1 MTTELMQQQISELN
15 QKVDLLLEYITEQ
28 RQKRQVWDDLA
39 DDLYRVGNDAFKTAV
54 KEFDN
59 RGVELDMDQV
69 KMMIFSFLKNIE
81 TFNTLLT
88 MLQSVTDFAK
98 DASPIVKEIIIDL
111 TYEMDRLE
119 KAGVFDSLKTI
130 LQNISNPQFL
140 QTVANI
146 TSVLNNTKP
155 DEKLD
160 NKSLFKIM
168 KEMRSPEVRRGLS
181 YGLRIVK
188 ELSK

>member
-1 MTTELMQQQISELN
+1 MTNELMQQQITELN

-54 KEFDN
+54 KEFDD
-59 RGVELDMDQV
+59 RGLELDMEQV
-69 KMMIFSFLKNIE
+69 KSMIFSFLKNIE

-88 MLQSVTDFAK
+88 MLQSITDFAK
-98 DASPIVKEIIIDL
+98 DASPIVKEMIIDL

-140 QTVANI
+140 QTVAHI
-146 TSVLNNTKP
+146 TTVLNTTKP
-155 DEKLD
+155 DDKLD
-160 NKSLFKIM
+160 NKSLFKIF
-168 KEMRSPEVRRGLS
+168 KELRSPEVRKSLS

>member
-98 DASPIVKEIIIDL
+98 DASPIVKEMIIDL

>member
-1 MTTELMQQQISELN
+1 MTTEIMQQQITELN
-15 QKVDLLLEYITEQ
+15 RKVDLLLEYITEQ

-54 KEFDN
+54 KEFDD

-69 KMMIFSFLKNIE
+69 KLMIFSFLKNIE

-88 MLQSVTDFAK
+88 MLQSATDFVK
-98 DASPIVKEIIIDL
+98 DASPIVKEVIIDL

-140 QTVANI
+140 QTVAHI
-146 TSVLNNTKP
+146 TTVLNNTKP

-181 YGLRIVK
+181 YGLRIIK

>member
-1 MTTELMQQQISELN
+1 MTTEIMQQQITELN

-54 KEFDN
+54 KEFDD

-69 KMMIFSFLKNIE
+69 KLMIFRFLKNIE

-88 MLQSVTDFAK
+88 MLQSATDFVK
-98 DASPIVKEIIIDL
+98 DASPIVKEVIIDL

-119 KAGVFDSLKTI
+119 KAGVFDSIKTI

-140 QTVANI
+140 QTVAHI
-146 TSVLNNTKP
+146 TTVLNNTKP

-160 NKSLFKIM
+160 DKSLFKIM

-181 YGLRIVK
+181 YGLRIIK

>member
-1 MTTELMQQQISELN
+1 MTTEIMQQQITELN

-54 KEFDN
+54 KEFDD

-69 KMMIFSFLKNIE
+69 KLMIFSFLKNIE

-88 MLQSVTDFAK
+88 MLQSATDFVK
-98 DASPIVKEIIIDL
+98 DASPIVKEVIIDL

-140 QTVANI
+140 QTVAHI
-146 TSVLNNTKP
+146 TTVLNNTKP

-181 YGLRIVK
+181 YGLRIIK

>member
-1 MTTELMQQQISELN
+1 MTHELMQQQITELN

-59 RGVELDMDQV
+59 RGVELDMGQV
-69 KMMIFSFLKNIE
+69 KMMIFGFLKNIE

-140 QTVANI
+140 QTVAHI
-146 TSVLNNTKP
+146 TTVLNNTKP

>member
-1 MTTELMQQQISELN
+1 MQQQITELN

-54 KEFDN
+54 KEFDD

-69 KMMIFSFLKNIE
+69 KLMIFSFLKNIE

-88 MLQSVTDFAK
+88 MLQSATDFVK
-98 DASPIVKEIIIDL
+98 DASPIVKEVIIDL

-140 QTVANI
+140 QTVAHI
-146 TSVLNNTKP
+146 TTVLNNTKP

-181 YGLRIVK
+181 YGLRIIK

>member
-1 MTTELMQQQISELN
+1 MTNELMQQQISELN

-54 KEFDN
+54 KEFDD
-59 RGVELDMDQV
+59 RGVELDMEQV
-69 KMMIFSFLKNIE
+69 KLMIFSFLKNIE

-98 DASPIVKEIIIDL
+98 DASPIVKEIVIDL

-130 LQNISNPQFL
+130 LQNIGNPQFL
-140 QTVANI
+140 KTVAHI
-146 TSVLNNTKP
+146 TTVLNETKP

-160 NKSLFKIM
+160 NKSLFKIV
-168 KEMRSPEVRRGLS
+168 KEMRSPEVRKGLS